1 LASRW
6 LYAAFR
12 AVSSE
17 AAILTVMHWGAGA
30 CHASLL
36 AKAFGVAATKAANP
50 RFFEK
55 FYFFENFV
63 PQIPDN

>member
-1 LASRW
+1 
-6 LYAAFR
+6 
-12 AVSSE
+12 
-17 AAILTVMHWGAGA
+17 MHWGAGA